1 MSKGR
6 GIRAAILLKMRHSI
20 THLELLERRLER
32 RWRDLALAE
41 QRGQPP
47 RVLERM
53 YAAYV
58 RDLDVYVRAQRAEAG
73 REAHTQLAS

>member
-1 MSKGR
+1 M
-6 GIRAAILLKMRHSI
+6 KMRRSI
-20 THLELLERRLER
+20 THLEQLERRLEQ

-53 YAAYV
+53 YTAYV
-58 RDLDVYVRAQRAEAG
+58 RDLDAYVLAQRAAAG
-73 REAHTQLAS
+73 REARTHLAS